1 MQDTLNSPPLTFKQA
16 LANLSL
22 KPVTDS
28 DVLTHLRQTQQLAS
42 ITRQVEQAHLIGQLC
57 QQLDLHVLDDDLQ
70 RAGDA
75 FRRDHKL
82 LGIPATLAWLTNQH
96 ITAEDWTEGI
106 RQQLLRQ
113 QLAEHLF
120 GSMIDDSYMSDRN
133 LFRRVALSQIVVRDL
148 ATAQQLAQPLQ
159 QQPASLSALALEY
172 SQSRPSKDQGG
183 FVGIH
188 YLMDFAPEIVEA
200 ITDHSAGDIVG
211 PVESQQGYHLF
222 RIDKWFAP
230 NLNEETRQTLLTK
243 MLQNWLETTQRSVS
257 EPEPD
262 NVSSMSRA

>member
-1 MQDTLNSPPLTFKQA
+1 MQDTLNSPAVALKQA
-16 LANLSL
+16 LADLSL
-22 KPVTDS
+22 IPVTDS

-42 ITRQVEQAHLIGQLC
+42 ITCQVEQTHLVRQLC
-57 QQLDLHVLDDDLQ
+57 RRLDLQVSDEVLQ
-70 RAGDA
+70 QAGDA
-75 FRRDHKL
+75 FRRDHQL
-82 LGIPATLAWLTNQH
+82 LGVPETLAWLNKQH
-96 ITAEDWTEGI
+96 ISAEDWTEGI
-106 RQQLLRQ
+106 RQQLLAQ
-113 QLAEHLF
+113 QLANHLF
-120 GSMIDDSYMSDRN
+120 GAMIDGSYMSNRH

-148 ATAQQLAQPLQ
+148 AIAQQLAPQLQ

-188 YLMDFAPEIVEA
+188 YLMDFAPEIIEA
-200 ITDHSAGDIVG
+200 ITNHPAGDIIG

-243 MLQNWLETTQRSVS
+243 MLKNWLETTQRSLS
-257 EPEPD
+257 EASKLE
-262 NVSSMSRA
+262 ATH